1 MFADVVDKPTS
12 GRTFVPALGLG
23 SACGAARKISR
34 LRKK

>member
-12 GRTFVPALGLG
+12 GRTFVPAGDQVRL
-23 SACGAARKISR
+23 AAARKTGR